1 MTPTPAKYGSRE
13 RLETRIIRMSQLL
26 KRARNDG
33 DQLFIDMAERDL
45 NQLLDQL
52 PREAAP
58 GA

>member
-1 MTPTPAKYGSRE
+1 MPPTPARYGSRA

-33 DQLFIDMAERDL
+33 DQLFIEMAERDL

-52 PREAAP
+52 PRTDGHP
-58 GA
+58 